1 MPGHPRDQDARVEVA
16 ASIVQPAIA
25 PTPIAPTPIAPT
37 PIAAA
42 AIATAAAAIH
52 RKVRNRSTDELI
64 IKYHQPG
71 IVNRSPT
78 YCQPPVSHSCT
89 PQNDTPVAARVKNRT
104 TKFTPRPRHRAGQQ
118 PIQRRRVFG
127 SENIGPPQLRH
138 CSDRDVV
145 RLPRPQEPAPAQPP
159 GTVPYGRKSFK
170 NGTSTRSPNATPSTT
185 AKSSNGNHVSA
196 ATNAATRPARKRVP
210 CAS

>member
-1 MPGHPRDQDARVEVA
+1 MVPRNARPPARSGCAGRGCSLNRA
-16 ASIVQPAIA
+16 ARHSTHAHSSSRHS
-25 PTPIAPTPIAPT
+25 
-37 PIAAA
+37 
-42 AIATAAAAIH
+42 H